1 MQLRAFGSTVL
12 GCLSLL
18 TLAGCANGN
27 AAGSILGEA
36 KNKPTRSIVSAQ
48 FSNLP
53 DLGTNGQYEL
63 WVERPGQG
71 AISAGTFRI
80 NAQGRPTRIDGTP
93 LKLTANG
100 ANFQPGGELN
110 TANRAYVSLETFND
124 GDPQRNGPIIL
135 SGGIFADNGF
145 LNINGEIQT
154 QINGTANL
162 SLDQAGAFFVLLTP
176 TDNSLRTDNDNQ
188 GIHMVSAGLKEGL
201 TSLFAPVPNA
211 PNVELTQLP
220 PSLVY
225 EAWVVEDVNGVLSS
239 SRGTDRS
246 QARFR
251 SVGRFTDVEGNT
263 FDSDGLGVT
272 AGPDPLGAGALGK
285 GWVGSDFVVQGPAG
299 QGENLANGNWFAML
313 SIEPANDPD
322 LGKPFQILLYQRIG
336 ENAATGAGNSIPLAN
351 AYNVGDN
358 TFTPASIA
366 IKLLP

>member
-1 MQLRAFGSTVL
+1 VQLRALGSTVL

-18 TLAGCANGN
+18 SLAGCASGN

-53 DLGTNGQYEL
+53 DLGLNGQYEL
-63 WVERPGQG
+63 WIERPGQG

-93 LKLTANG
+93 LKLSANG

-110 TANRAYVSLETFND
+110 TSNRAFISLETFND

-145 LNINGEIQT
+145 LNINGEIKT

-162 SLDQAGAFFVLLTP
+162 SLDQAGAFFVLLSP
-176 TDNSLRTDNDNQ
+176 TDNSVRTNNDNQ
-188 GIHMVSAGLKEGL
+188 GIHLVSAGLKEGL

-211 PNVELTQLP
+211 PNIELTQLP
-220 PSLVY
+220 SNLVY
-225 EAWVVEDVNGVLSS
+225 EAWVVEDVNGVLAASK
-239 SRGTDRS
+239 GADRS
-246 QARFR
+246 LARFR
-251 SVGRFTDVEGNT
+251 SVGRFSDVDGNT
-263 FDSDGLGVT
+263 FDSDGLGT
-272 AGPDPLGAGALGK
+272 FAGPDPIAAGALGN
-285 GWVGSDFVVQGPAG
+285 GWVGSDFVVQGLAG
-299 QGENLANGNWFAML
+299 QGENLTNGSWFAML
-313 SIEPANDPD
+313 SIEPAQDPD
-322 LGKPFQILLYQRIG
+322 LAHPFQILLYQRIG
-336 ENAATGAGNSIPLAN
+336 ANAATGAGNVYSLAN